1 MTKLLILLVVSVVL
15 AWFSEQKTRELQEKG
30 QKYSVWKDL
39 AYILLVTVLVLFA
52 GLRISYNDTGNY
64 IREFNKAPGLAE
76 FLSDSKNLNPFK
88 NPLFYMY

>member
-1 MTKLLILLVVSVVL
+1 MVL

-52 GLRISYNDTGNY
+52 GLRISYNDS
-64 IREFNKAPGLAE
+64 R
-76 FLSDSKNLNPFK
+76 LSS
-88 NPLFYMY
+88 